1 MLKHS
6 VTDQSKK
13 IAPSPAQNLAV
24 SQSRS
29 NVYSAKGQSET
40 LIAVYLS
47 QNRRAC
53 KFVFHNRLMSFR
65 CCNHCFWK
73 WCECEGLLLT
83 SSWLCAGV
91 VVVLVLTSHR
101 VGTVSKLSV
110 LMKDW
115 ASAYSDS
122 ESAGEENRELVER
135 SSMQDRSWRQRKRG
149 GVKFDFWNR
158 TKHVAEQHI
167 IQIFLILKEHNIV
180 TVAWQNQHM

>member
-1 MLKHS
+1 M
-6 VTDQSKK
+6 
-13 IAPSPAQNLAV
+13 

-29 NVYSAKGQSET
+29 NVYSTKGHSKT
-40 LIAVYLS
+40 LIAVYLP
-47 QNRRAC
+47 QNRHAC
-53 KFVFHNRLMSFR
+53 KFVFHNKLMSFR
-65 CCNHCFWK
+65 CYNKCFWK

-91 VVVLVLTSHR
+91 VVVLVLTSQR

-149 GVKFDFWNR
+149 GVKFDFRNR
-158 TKHVAEQHI
+158 TKHVAEQLI
-167 IQIFLILKEHNIV
+167 IQIFFILNEHNSETV
-180 TVAWQNQHM
+180 TWQNQRM